1 MIKIERQLVE
11 RLEEAKSGP
20 ELYDLVQGAIA
31 LEHSN
36 SPEAILQ
43 LLHEREKA
51 FKEYRDEDR
60 KLINCLSPAVNVL
73 RAFSGIIGEAVSQ
86 VKPETMLTRWNSPP
100 RLTSCG
106 TWPKAAPARAIA
118 VSMVTAVPAL

>member
-1 MIKIERQLVE
+1 MSSSTTIQSIIDAALADYTKLT
-11 RLEEAKSGP
+11 GT
-20 ELYDLVQGAIA
+20 DLSKTPFAIA

-36 SPEAILQ
+36 SPEAVLR

-73 RAFSGIIGEAVSQ
+73 KAFSGIIGEAVSQ
-86 VKPETMLTRWNSPP
+86 VKPHTLLYHPTT
-100 RLTSCG
+100 LF
-106 TWPKAAPARAIA
+106 
-118 VSMVTAVPAL
+118 